1 MSEHDKKPSI
11 GAIVGDSPV
20 TARNYAAQAQRSL
33 RSYAQLIERKGMRND
48 AAMLQNL
55 TQRVGEAVHFAVPDN
70 AAILET
76 GFRGLEDGPLRLPF
90 PEITVEY
97 YVPYNP
103 ELLGDRL
110 HAPKRLI
117 YACEVTPGHLPAW
130 LPAVHREMINSTLAK
145 WAGEMPELGGGE
157 HGILVWAASLV
168 QPRADLE
175 ALWCPEPAF
184 WLLPERYPEYDSHSE
199 SVRSEAYKRPAD
211 PTAPYLGGRRP
222 IVVGGMIPA
231 LVEMFN
237 VAMGRRPGE
246 EDQVIADFQ
255 RDISLEAG
263 AILEFIEACSCS
275 NIEASTLTKGIAQD
289 SPLARRRAA
298 DGKVPM
304 FETKVLTLD
313 VPGRAASGPRGG
325 SGSSGRA
332 SPRMHMR
339 RGHIRRLEDGRRIW
353 VNNAVIGTQSNGQIQ
368 KSYAIESPQ
377 SSRPRP
383 RG

>member
-1 MSEHDKKPSI
+1 MSKHDNNTAPRP
-11 GAIVGDSPV
+11 IVGDSPV
-20 TARNYAAQAQRSL
+20 TARNYAAQAQKSL
-33 RSYAQLIERKGMRND
+33 RSYAELIERKGMRND

-55 TQRVGEAVHFAVPDN
+55 TKRVGEAVHFAVPDN

-76 GFRGLEDGPLRLPF
+76 GFRGLEDGPLRLPY

-97 YVPYNP
+97 FVPYNAD
-103 ELLGDRL
+103 LIGDRL

-117 YACEVTPGHLPAW
+117 YACEITPGRLPAW
-130 LPAVHREMINSTLAK
+130 LPTLHHEMIDSTLAK
-145 WAGEMPELGGGE
+145 WAREMPELGSGR

-168 QPRADLE
+168 QPREDME
-175 ALWCPEPAF
+175 PIWCPEPAF
-184 WLLPERYPEYDSHSE
+184 WLMPERYPEYDVHSE
-199 SVRSEAYKRPAD
+199 AVRKEAYQRPSD
-211 PTAPYLGGRRP
+211 PTVPFTGGRRP
-222 IVVGGMIPA
+222 IVVGGMVPA

-237 VAMGRRPGE
+237 TAMSRRPGQ
-246 EDQVIADFQ
+246 EDQVLEDFQ

-275 NIEASTLTKGIAQD
+275 NIQASTLTKGVAPD
-289 SPLARRRAA
+289 SSLAKRRAA

-313 VPGRAASGPRGG
+313 VPGRAVSGTGG
-325 SGSSGRA
+325 GNGGGGRA

-353 VNNAVIGTQSNGQIQ
+353 VNNAVIGVQSNGQIH

-377 SSRPRP
+377 SSHPRP